1 MSRKVYIAV
10 VLIVVLVS
18 SLLATA
24 LMALFTQSSMS
35 WLASVGWVIFFAS
48 LQTSVILAAVRNEPA
63 DACTASVLRLFGRH

>member
-18 SLLATA
+18 SMLATA
-24 LMALFTQSSMS
+24 LMVLFTQSMS
-35 WLASVGWVIFFAS
+35 WLASVGWVIFLAS

-63 DACTASVLRLFGRH
+63 DACTAWVLRLFGRH

>member
-18 SLLATA
+18 SMLATA
-24 LMALFTQSSMS
+24 LMGLFTQSMS
-35 WLASVGWVIFFAS
+35 WLAFVGWVIFFVS

-63 DACTASVLRLFGRH
+63 DACTAWVLRLFGQR

>member
-18 SLLATA
+18 SMLATA
-24 LMALFTQSSMS
+24 LMVLFTQSMS

-63 DACTASVLRLFGRH
+63 DACTAWVLRLFGRH

>member
-18 SLLATA
+18 SLLATT
-24 LMALFTQSSMS
+24 LMVLLTQSMN

-63 DACTASVLRLFGRH
+63 DACTAWVLRLFGQR